1 MKTKGWEGAN
11 KWALFTAS
19 GWIMKDADQ
28 RGQVEGILKAPEA
41 HETYYNNSTHT
52 VLSKLFVFR
61 INTGLHTQV
70 VTHPAKSPSN
80 YMSLTCS
87 SVVIRNPYSEEYSV
101 ISVITAYVTTFL
113 WYFEFCRHLWQAI
126 VITGSSDATM
136 DNVYLNMSFVM
147 VGVNVMME
155 VITTD
160 NKLNSNKFQVFK
172 FNKL

>member
-1 MKTKGWEGAN
+1 MTCSFISIGLDFTKGKPENPG
-11 KWALFTAS
+11 KTL
-19 GWIMKDADQ
+19 
-28 RGQVEGILKAPEA
+28 EA

-52 VLSKLFVFR
+52 VLSKSFVFR

-113 WYFEFCRHLWQAI
+113 
-126 VITGSSDATM
+126 
-136 DNVYLNMSFVM
+136 
-147 VGVNVMME
+147 
-155 VITTD
+155 
-160 NKLNSNKFQVFK
+160 
-172 FNKL
+172 